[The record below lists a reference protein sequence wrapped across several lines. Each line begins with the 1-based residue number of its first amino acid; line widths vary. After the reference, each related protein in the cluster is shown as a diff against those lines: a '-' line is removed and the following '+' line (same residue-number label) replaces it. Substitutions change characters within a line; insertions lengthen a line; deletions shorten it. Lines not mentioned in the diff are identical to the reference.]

1 MYITCTEYNYTIA
14 YNAMCIRIT
23 TTHRVIDVGIGGN
36 GEIGGC
42 VRVGG
47 MYFPSLGGRYFPPLI
62 TKCTHDNPICWLATQ
77 EGKYTFG
84 LHCFYYNPMTK
95 FQISAAKETNVA
107 YFVLHIYL
115 LMLYF

>member
-1 MYITCTEYNYTIA
+1 MDMYITCTEYNYTSA

-47 MYFPSLGGRYFPPLI
+47 MYFPSLGGRYFPSLI
-62 TKCTHDNPICWLATQ
+62 TKCTHDNPICWVATGQ
-77 EGKYTFG
+77 GE
-84 LHCFYYNPMTK
+84 
-95 FQISAAKETNVA
+95 A
-107 YFVLHIYL
+107 YIVIILLFLVLTT
-115 LMLYF
+115 